1 MREIAPGI
9 HRWTA
14 RHPEWHP
21 GRWGA
26 EVASYAVREPGR
38 TLLVD
43 PLVADDQWATIDG
56 VVQDRVETLITI
68 PYHVR
73 SAAAC
78 AERYGGSIWGHR
90 GCLRRLAKGDP
101 FAELSPDSA
110 PPGVRPIVI
119 GKPRRHEM
127 PLLIESCGALCFGD
141 ALVGVPGSEGPLRI
155 WFWSEY
161 GESWYRRRFLPSL
174 EPLKELDVRAVLVT
188 HGDPV
193 VADARAELGRGLER
207 GPWYH
212 RAG

>member
-1 MREIAPGI
+1 MQEIAPGI

-21 GRWGA
+21 GDWGA
-26 EVASYAVREPGR
+26 EVACFAVREPGR

-43 PLVADDQWATIDG
+43 PLVDGSWDALDG
-56 VVQDRVETLITI
+56 VVHGDVETLITI

-73 SAAAC
+73 SAAEC

-90 GCLRRLAKGDP
+90 ACLKRLAKGDP
-101 FAELSPDSA
+101 FQELSPETTPA
-110 PPGVRPIVI
+110 GVRPIVI

-155 WFWSEY
+155 WFWSDY
-161 GESWYRRRFLPSL
+161 SDAWYRRRFLPSL

-188 HGDPV
+188 HGDSV
-193 VADARAELGRGLER
+193 VKDARAELRRGLER
-207 GPWYH
+207 ESWYH
-212 RAG
+212 RSG